1 MLDPDEPAP
10 FVLENTGG
18 GSPWL
23 LTCEHGGRRLPR
35 ALGDLGL
42 PAAAFERH
50 IAWDIGALGVA
61 RSLARALDAEL
72 VHQPYS
78 RLVVDCNRPP
88 TRPSFIPEISEAT
101 VIPGNLGLAPEARLA
116 REKAIWRPFQDA
128 VAEAVGGRAGLLAI
142 HSFTPVYKE
151 QVRPW
156 QLGFLHARAERL
168 ALDLQRWFA
177 AEAQIEAALNEPY
190 CVDADDYTIPVH
202 GDARGRPA
210 VLVEIRQDLIA
221 DAAGQ
226 GEWVDRL
233 APMLDAINRQPDIHV
248 ARHFGS
254 RTGPVEPWRP

>member
-1 MLDPDEPAP
+1 MLDSDEPAP
-10 FVLENTGG
+10 FVHENPTGT
-18 GSPWL
+18 SPWL

-42 PAAAFERH
+42 PTAAFERH
-50 IAWDIGALGVA
+50 IAWDIGALAVA
-61 RSLARALDAEL
+61 RRLAGALDAEL

-101 VIPGNLGLAPEARLA
+101 VIPGNLGLDPEARLA
-116 REKAIWRPFQDA
+116 REKAIWRPFQDR

-156 QLGFLHARAERL
+156 QLGFLHGRAESL
-168 ALDLQRWFA
+168 ALELQRWFA
-177 AEAQIEAALNEPY
+177 TEAGIEAALNEPY
-190 CVDADDYTIPVH
+190 RVDEDDYTIPVH

-221 DAAGQ
+221 DEAGQ
-226 GEWVDRL
+226 ARWADLLLRAVQSLEPP
-233 APMLDAINRQPDIHV
+233 APPGQP
-248 ARHFGS
+248 
-254 RTGPVEPWRP
+254 

>member
-1 MLDPDEPAP
+1 MLDSDEPAP
-10 FVLENTGG
+10 FVHENPTGA
-18 GSPWL
+18 SPWL
-23 LTCEHGGRRLPR
+23 LTCEHGGRQLPR
-35 ALGDLGL
+35 TLGDLGL
-42 PAAAFERH
+42 PPAAFERH

-61 RSLARALDAEL
+61 RRLAGALDAEL

-101 VIPGNLGLAPEARLA
+101 VIPGNLGLDPEGRLA
-116 REKAIWRPFQDA
+116 REKAIWRPFQDR
-128 VAEAVGGRAGLLAI
+128 VAEAGGGRAGLLAI

-156 QLGFLHARAERL
+156 QLGFLYARAESL

-177 AEAQIEAALNEPY
+177 AEAGIEAALNEPY
-190 CVDADDYTIPVH
+190 RVDADDYTIPVH

-221 DAAGQ
+221 DEAGQ
-226 GEWVDRL
+226 TRWADLLQRAVRSLEPPG
-233 APMLDAINRQPDIHV
+233 QP
-248 ARHFGS
+248 
-254 RTGPVEPWRP
+254 

>member
-1 MLDPDEPAP
+1 MLDSDEPAP
-10 FVLENTGG
+10 FVHENPTGA
-18 GSPWL
+18 SPWL
-23 LTCEHGGRRLPR
+23 LTCEHGGRQLPR
-35 ALGDLGL
+35 TLGDLGL
-42 PAAAFERH
+42 PPAAFERH

-61 RSLARALDAEL
+61 RRLAGALDAEL

-101 VIPGNLGLAPEARLA
+101 VIPGNLGLDPEGRLA
-116 REKAIWRPFQDA
+116 REKAIWRPFQDR

-156 QLGFLHARAERL
+156 QLGFLYARAESL

-177 AEAQIEAALNEPY
+177 AEAGIEAALNEPY
-190 CVDADDYTIPVH
+190 RVDADDYTIPVH

-221 DAAGQ
+221 DEAGQ
-226 GEWVDRL
+226 TRWADLLQRAVRSLEPPG
-233 APMLDAINRQPDIHV
+233 QP
-248 ARHFGS
+248 
-254 RTGPVEPWRP
+254 